1 MVDKPLVS
9 VIIPTYNRAVL
20 VKNAIQSVLDQTYDN
35 FEVIVVDDASND
47 STAAVIAS
55 IEDQRLT
62 YIRHEMNGHA
72 SAARNTGIAAAEG
85 ELIAFLDDDD
95 EWLPLKLEKQ
105 VPVLVNASPEVG
117 LVYCWMDH
125 FDSDGRLVSET
136 HPIHTGWVFD
146 KMLDRPRLGGCPT
159 IIVRREVFDSVG
171 VFDVDLPRGNDGDF
185 IRRVARKYAVDVV
198 PEVLVRVNVGH
209 DFDRITKG
217 DEQGIRNAI
226 KGHQA
231 KLTKFVDE
239 LDSYPKQTASIL
251 SAIGHHHA
259 QLGEWI
265 TAAGYFL
272 RAVRRAPL
280 SGEPYRI
287 LAYTLKERFSH

>member
-20 VKNAIQSVLDQTYDN
+20 VKRAIQSILDQTYDN
-35 FEVIVVDDASND
+35 FEVIVVDDASTD
-47 STAAVIAS
+47 STVTVIAN
-55 IEDQRLT
+55 IEDERLK
-62 YIRHEMNGHA
+62 YIRHEVNGHA
-72 SAARNTGIAAAEG
+72 SAARNTGIASAKG

-95 EWLPLKLEKQ
+95 EWFPSKLEKQ

-117 LVYCWMDH
+117 LVYCWMDY
-125 FDSDGRLVSET
+125 FDSSGRLVGET
-136 HPIHTGWVFD
+136 HPTHTGWVFD

-159 IIVRREVFDSVG
+159 IIVRREVFDVVG
-171 VFDVDLPRGNDGDF
+171 VFDVDLRRGNDGDF
-185 IRRVARKYAVDVV
+185 IRRVAREYAVDVV

-209 DFDRITKG
+209 DFDRITTG

-226 KGHQA
+226 KGHQV
-231 KLTKFVDE
+231 KLTKFADE

-272 RAVRRAPL
+272 RAVRRAPS
-280 SGEPYRI
+280 SGEPYRM
-287 LAYTLKERFSH
+287 LAYTLKERFSR

>member
-1 MVDKPLVS
+1 MVSKPLVS
-9 VIIPTYNRAVL
+9 VIIPTYNRAAL
-20 VKNAIQSVLDQTYDN
+20 VKRAIQSVLDQTYDN
-35 FEVIVVDDASND
+35 FEVIVVDDASTD
-47 STAAVIAS
+47 STVTVIAN
-55 IEDQRLT
+55 IKDQRLK
-62 YIRHEMNGHA
+62 YIRHEVNCHA
-72 SAARNTGIAAAEG
+72 SAARNTGIASVKG

-95 EWLPLKLEKQ
+95 EWFPSKLEKQ

-125 FDSDGRLVSET
+125 FDSGGRVVGET
-136 HPIHTGWVFD
+136 HPMHIGWVFD

-159 IIVRREVFDSVG
+159 IIVRREVFDVVG
-171 VFDVDLPRGNDGDF
+171 VFDVDLRRGNDGDF

-209 DFDRITKG
+209 GFDRITKG

-226 KGHQA
+226 KSHQV
-231 KLTKFVDE
+231 KLTKFADE
-239 LDSYPKQTASIL
+239 LDSYPKQTANIL

-280 SGEPYRI
+280 SGEPYRM
-287 LAYTLKERFSH
+287 LAYTLKERFSR